1 MRLPG
6 GVPER
11 PKGTGCKPV
20 GSAYGGSNPPAPTQ
34 VAETVDEE
42 ARDEET
48 PSLTELLVRLG
59 RDVSVLVFCETH
71 LAASRNLPE
80 VRRAARDV
88 AGALVAG
95 LAFLTAFVFANVAAL
110 DGLTTVMPRWLAAL
124 VLCVVW
130 VAVGLAL
137 VIALMVR
144 AGQVTGWKWWRV
156 FRAGPEESLEDLE
169 RARVDAERAV
179 QETLALLAPALTVEI
194 ASATVGAAGDM
205 ADDVVGAGEDL
216 LDGSEEFVEGITED
230 IPGGGVVSQVW
241 GVALMPGRLG
251 IRVATTALRRGD

>member
-1 MRLPG
+1 MFASIRLW
-6 GVPER
+6 ER
-11 PKGTGCKPV
+11 RVRRWRFESSRPH
-20 GSAYGGSNPPAPTQ
+20 S

-42 ARDEET
+42 ARDDET

-80 VRRAARDV
+80 VRRAARDI
-88 AGALVAG
+88 AGALLAG
-95 LAFLTAFVFANVAAL
+95 LALLTAFVFANVAAL
-110 DGLTTVMPRWLAAL
+110 DGLTTAMSRWLAAL
-124 VLCVVW
+124 VLCLVW
-130 VAVGLAL
+130 VAVGLVL

-144 AGQVTGWKWWRV
+144 AGHVTGWRWWRV

-169 RARVDAERAV
+169 RTRAEAEQRV

-205 ADDVVGAGEDL
+205 ADDVVEAGEDL
-216 LDGSEEFVEGITED
+216 LEGSEEFVEGIAED
-230 IPGGGVVSQVW
+230 LPGGGVVSQVW

-251 IRVATTALRRGD
+251 IRVATTVLRRGD